1 MKKDA
6 VVIQDAAREFFDQH
20 LDEMDAKGNIKA
32 ANGSVNEDRNNQNPD
47 SQKTPH
53 ETSQNDQVQGI

>member
-6 VVIQDAAREFFDQH
+6 VVIQDAAGEFLDQR
-20 LDEMDAKGNIKA
+20 LDEMDEKGNIKA

-47 SQKTPH
+47 SQKTLY